1 MKPSSLLNAA
11 PLLLLGAVLSACGQS
26 NAATGGRPE
35 LPTDS
40 EVRHPAAPKGSP
52 VFLSLLTDSNES
64 LYQVSVTADAA
75 STKINLLALGD
86 KYQGRTVPISA
97 ALPEGA
103 VDVKVSDSAA
113 KVLLLHWVMWQ
124 DKNSN
129 GQLDGGESLP
139 LLTHDR
145 VVYADRAVNVTFQT
159 LTPDMLQSWNF
170 ATGWSRAEHFV
181 YQPLGTQTYRRS
193 LKTNGLNRFELHL
206 PTPITSM

>member
-1 MKPSSLLNAA
+1 MRTSPLMFAA
-11 PLLLLGAVLSACGQS
+11 PLLLGALLSACGQSS

-40 EVRHPAAPKGSP
+40 EVRHPAAPKGTP
-52 VFLSLLTDSNES
+52 VFLSLLTDANES
-64 LYQVSVTADAA
+64 LYQVSVTADATT
-75 STKINLLALGD
+75 TKVNPLALGD

-103 VDVKVSDSAA
+103 VDVKASDSAA
-113 KVLLLHWVMWQ
+113 KVLVLHWVMWQ

-145 VVYADRAVNVTFQT
+145 VIYADRAVSVTFQT

-170 ATGWSRAEHFV
+170 APGWSRAEHFV
-181 YQPLGTQTYRRS
+181 YQPLNTQTYRRS
-193 LKTNGLNRFELHL
+193 LKTNGLNRFELHQ

>member
-1 MKPSSLLNAA
+1 MKPFLLNLAA
-11 PLLLLGAVLSACGQS
+11 PLLLGALLSACGQSS
-26 NAATGGRPE
+26 NAATGGRPD

-40 EVRHPAAPKGSP
+40 EVRHPAAPKGAP
-52 VFLSLLTDSNES
+52 VFLNLLTDANES
-64 LYQVSVTADAA
+64 LYQVSVAADTT
-75 STKINLLALGD
+75 STKVNPLALGD

-97 ALPEGA
+97 ALPEDA
-103 VDVKVSDSAA
+103 ADVKVSDSAA
-113 KVLLLHWVMWQ
+113 RLLLLHWVMWQ

-170 ATGWSRAEHFV
+170 AAGWSRAEHFV
-181 YQPLGTQTYRRS
+181 YQPLGTQTFRRS

>member
-1 MKPSSLLNAA
+1 MFAA
-11 PLLLLGAVLSACGQS
+11 PLLLGALLSACGQS
-26 NAATGGRPE
+26 SPATGGRPE

-40 EVRHPAAPKGSP
+40 EVRHPAAPKGTP
-52 VFLSLLTDSNES
+52 VFLSLLTDANES
-64 LYQVSVTADAA
+64 LYQTSVAADATT
-75 STKINLLALGD
+75 TKVDPLALGN

-97 ALPEGA
+97 ALPEDA

-124 DKNSN
+124 DRNSN
-129 GQLDGGESLP
+129 GQLDDGENLP

-145 VVYADRAVNVTFQT
+145 VVYADRAVSVTFQT

-170 ATGWSRAEHFV
+170 ALGWSRAEHFV
-181 YQPLGTQTYRRS
+181 YQPLTTQTYRRS
-193 LKTNGLNRFELHL
+193 LTTNGLNRFELHQ